1 MARVVLVHGVGQQ
14 YEGPQL
20 LALRLGAALRDGVG
34 LASGM
39 ALSADDVACAFYGD
53 AFIEPGSRS
62 QSEPP
67 WDEHDVQDGLE
78 ADLLSAWWQHAADLS
93 DQVPRPDEEGTRGV
107 TGYAASRAL
116 LSNRVRA
123 ALDALSRA
131 DFFRPVSERMLIGE
145 LKQVRRYLNEPPV
158 WQAARAAVGAKVE
171 ADTRVLVAHSL
182 GSVVAYEALCEN
194 PDWPVTDLVTVG
206 SPLGLPVIFQRLS
219 PLPVDGRG
227 AWPGNVVRW
236 TNVADP
242 GDIVALVGQLA
253 PRFMPGPAGD
263 VEDRTITNGV
273 RMHDL
278 QRYLTAP
285 KTATAIVT
293 GLRDTA

>member
-1 MARVVLVHGVGQQ
+1 VVLVHGVGQQ

-39 ALSADDVACAFYGD
+39 ALGADDVACAFYGD
-53 AFIEPGSRS
+53 VFIEPGSRS
-62 QSEPP
+62 QSQPP
-67 WDEHDVQDGLE
+67 WDEHDVQGGLE
-78 ADLLSAWWQHAADLS
+78 ADLLDAWWQQAADLD

-116 LSNRVRA
+116 LSKRVRA

-145 LKQVRRYLNEPPV
+145 LKQVRRYLDEPPV

-219 PLPVDGRG
+219 PLPVEGRG
-227 AWPGNVVRW
+227 RWPGNVVRW

-242 GDIVALVGQLA
+242 GDIVALVAHLA
-253 PRFMPGPAGD
+253 PRFLPGPAGD
-263 VEDRTITNGV
+263 IEDRAITNGV

-285 KTATAIVT
+285 KTATAIAT
-293 GLRDTA
+293 GLRETA